1 MKTRLETLKEL
12 KLLNHKLDQLANNN
26 NRYFVY
32 SSNPIKFAL
41 YNFMAGLFHSLGT
54 VFGTLA
60 ITFAI
65 LYVISL
71 LKIDFVQFTSKFV
84 QESMSRIDWSKI
96 IPSPSIDV
104 NQFRLK

>member
-12 KLLNHKLDQLANNN
+12 KSLNHKLDQITNNN
-26 NRYFVY
+26 HYFIY
-32 SSNPIKFAL
+32 STNPVKFAF

-60 ITFAI
+60 ITIAI
-65 LYVISL
+65 IYIISL
-71 LKIDFVQFTSKFV
+71 LKVDLVELSSKFI
-84 QESMSRIDWSKI
+84 QNSMSRIDWTKI